1 VFDYISIR
9 LTAMIKAAIKHV
21 SDMVTKRAT
30 AGSPSSSDDEEDERK
45 DEIFDPV
52 TPSKVSS
59 SSSVGSGGIATK
71 SPRSYIREFPYP
83 YENLLSLNQIFFSY
97 QYENFRMHTSFSFSV
112 CIRKH
117 RERGKHSQ
125 AFAREVQFR
134 QGYCE
139 PATLSL
145 ILCVLQ
151 QVKLR

>member
-1 VFDYISIR
+1 
-9 LTAMIKAAIKHV
+9 MIKAAIKHV

-83 YENLLSLNQIFFSY
+83 YENLLSLNQIFFRI
-97 QYENFRMHTSFSFSV
+97 NTKISV
-112 CIRKH
+112 CIRVSHFPYAYENTESEANILKLSQ
-117 RERGKHSQ
+117 ERFNFDKDIVNPPPSPSSSVSSS
-125 AFAREVQFR
+125 R
-134 QGYCE
+134 
-139 PATLSL
+139 
-145 ILCVLQ
+145 
-151 QVKLR
+151 